1 MFANHGEEN
10 YHESMMK
17 VIMNDDGEER
27 KMLTIMLMTSTT
39 LIEIKTRLTQRQR
52 GLGPRKKRQ

>member
-1 MFANHGEEN
+1 MFANQGEEN